1 MNGTRKGTMLDIH
14 HGLEAYVGR
23 YLNIPDDLLDKTP
36 SFPIPRNKPL
46 RDALNKELPA
56 ERHLTLKHK
65 RKADDGISG
74 RISSRINTDR
84 NYMTLDDQGIIYAL
98 ANAYDVNDCQKMWG
112 PTRDWLRFLQTQIR
126 NGQPVLE
133 PTLNIPDFP

>member
-1 MNGTRKGTMLDIH
+1 MLDIH

>member
-1 MNGTRKGTMLDIH
+1 MLDIH

-46 RDALNKELPA
+46 RDALNKEVPA

-84 NYMTLDDQGIIYAL
+84 NYMTLDDQGIIDEL
-98 ANAYDVNDCQKMWG
+98 AKAYNAPDCEKMWA
-112 PTRDWLRFLQTQIR
+112 PTRDWLRFLQTQTR
-126 NGQPVLE
+126 NGQPVLD
-133 PTLNIPDFP
+133 PALTIPHTPLND